1 MLAIFY
7 IYQYLYFF
15 KIKFNFYYNILF
27 NIYEFIENK
36 LDQECSH
43 LYKYFDIRR
52 EKRHEY
58 FASNDIF
65 INSR

>member
-52 EKRHEY
+52 
-58 FASNDIF
+58 
-65 INSR
+65 